1 MAPPDMLPT
10 EALADLRS
18 ILVEMRRAGVRQV
31 IKPEVAVERIAAKI
45 RTVCLVV
52 ATMLFAAQNSEAKDA
67 WMFMTGN
74 MLYTAC
80 ENQSRA
86 QCVGYV
92 QAVSDALFYGNAVN
106 GYRACQPHAGYTSEQ
121 AVDVVR
127 RWLKDHP
134 EERHLGAVGLT
145 AAALSEAFP
154 CPK

>member
-1 MAPPDMLPT
+1 MKKSPA
-10 EALADLRS
+10 
-18 ILVEMRRAGVRQV
+18 
-31 IKPEVAVERIAAKI
+31 
-45 RTVCLVV
+45 VCLVV
-52 ATMLFAAQNSEAKDA
+52 ATMLFAAQKSEAKDDVA
-67 WMFMTGN
+67 WFFMTGN

-92 QAVSDALFYGNAVN
+92 GAVSDALSNGNAVN